1 MKFKNLWNALLVS
14 PAVFGA
20 MLLTD
25 AGAFATETPAVMEVK
40 ENAIEDAIAPTL
52 PIKEDQE
59 ESQALHQKNE
69 ELGSNSVAVAAAPI
83 PNSEMKLEGTS
94 AVERETPASEAIAPN
109 QSTVADLAQIPAT
122 TPTSVTADAEVL
134 EQIDVYTNPEGADS
148 SLDSSLE
155 QVTNVSQLQDVE
167 PTDWAYEALRSLV
180 ERYGCIAGYP
190 DGTFRGNRALSRYE
204 FAAGLNACLQQ
215 IEKLI
220 AASSADFVT
229 KADLATLQRLIDEF
243 GAELATLRT
252 RVDNL
257 EGRTAFLES
266 HQFSTTTKLQG
277 EAIFALAGIFKG
289 EDATGDEI
297 DDVAIFGHRT
307 RLNFETSFTGKDVL
321 RTRLQSEGLGS
332 LTERTLTPEGNLFFS
347 GDTDS
352 NVFVDA
358 FLYAFPIGERTE
370 VVVAANA
377 GAADDFTDTVNFLD
391 GDGTTG
397 ALSTF
402 GTRPPIYYLAEGAGV
417 GLRQQ
422 LGDRFELS
430 LGYLAG
436 DAANPEDDG
445 GLFNGPYGALAQLL
459 IKPSDRL
466 KLGLTYIHSYNNNDT
481 GTGSNLANF
490 QGGLARFFDTDIDGS
505 SVGGGLTNLG
515 FSTNL
520 PLVSNSYGV
529 ELSWQLSDRFVVG
542 GWVGYT
548 NTRNLSTLGG
558 LIERGKVDIWNWAVT
573 LAFPD
578 LGKQGNLAG
587 IVVGMEPK
595 VTNSTIDINPGAVAA
610 LTAAGIPTPPV
621 GDNDDTSL
629 HIEAFY
635 QYQLTDNIAIT
646 PGVIWLTAPDHNNRN
661 DDIVIGTIRTT
672 FTF

>member
-1 MKFKNLWNALLVS
+1 
-14 PAVFGA
+14 
-20 MLLTD
+20 
-25 AGAFATETPAVMEVK
+25 
-40 ENAIEDAIAPTL
+40 
-52 PIKEDQE
+52 
-59 ESQALHQKNE
+59 
-69 ELGSNSVAVAAAPI
+69 
-83 PNSEMKLEGTS
+83 
-94 AVERETPASEAIAPN
+94 
-109 QSTVADLAQIPAT
+109 
-122 TPTSVTADAEVL
+122 
-134 EQIDVYTNPEGADS
+134 GADS

-229 KADLATLQRLIDEF
+229 KEDLATLQRLIDEF

-277 EAIFALAGIFKG
+277 EAIFALAGIFNG
-289 EDATGDEI
+289 EDATGDDI
-297 DDVAIFGHRT
+297 DNVTIFGHRT

-321 RTRLQSEGLGS
+321 RTRLQAEGLGS

-352 NVFVDA
+352 NVFVDT
-358 FLYAFPIGERTE
+358 FVYAFPLGERTE
-370 VVVAANA
+370 VVVAANG

-436 DAANPEDDG
+436 DAANPEEEG
-445 GLFNGPYGALAQLL
+445 GLFSGPYGALAQLL

-490 QGGLARFFDTDIDGS
+490 QGGLARFFDTDINGT

-529 ELSWQLSDRFVVG
+529 ELSWQLSDRFVLG

-558 LIERGKVDIWNWAVT
+558 LIDRGKVDIWNWAVT

-578 LGKQGNLAG
+578 LGKQGNLGG

-595 VTNSTIDINPGAVAA
+595 VTNSTIDINPGAIGA
-610 LTAAGIPTPPV
+610 LTAAGIPIPPV
-621 GDNDDTSL
+621 GDDNDTSL

>member
-1 MKFKNLWNALLVS
+1 MKFKSLWNALLVS

-20 MLLTD
+20 MLGMD
-25 AGAFATETPAVMEVK
+25 AEAFATATPAVMEVK
-40 ENAIEDAIAPTL
+40 ENPIEEAIAPT
-52 PIKEDQE
+52 PAIEEDKE
-59 ESQALHQKNE
+59 ESQTLHQKTE
-69 ELGSNSVAVAAAPI
+69 ELVSNTAATDTAPI
-83 PNSEMKLEGTS
+83 TTPSELMEAS
-94 AVERETPASEAIAPN
+94 AVKIETPASVVMTPN
-109 QSTVADLAQIPAT
+109 QSTVADLAEIPAIA
-122 TPTSVTADAEVL
+122 PRSVTADADVL
-134 EQIDVYTNPEGADS
+134 EQIDVYSNPEGA
-148 SLDSSLE
+148 DSSLE

-229 KADLATLQRLIDEF
+229 KADLTTLQRLIDEF

-252 RVDNL
+252 RIDNL

-277 EAIFALAGIFKG
+277 EAVFALAGIFTG
-289 EDATGDEI
+289 EDATGEDI
-297 DDVAIFGHRT
+297 DNVTIFGHRT
-307 RLNFETSFTGKDVL
+307 RLNFETSFTGKDLL
-321 RTRLQSEGLGS
+321 RTRLQAEGLGS

-347 GDTDS
+347 GATD
-352 NVFVDA
+352 NDVFVDA
-358 FLYAFPIGERTE
+358 FLYAFPLGERTE

-436 DAANPEDDG
+436 DAANPEENG

-505 SVGGGLTNLG
+505 SVGGGITNLG

-529 ELSWQLSDRFVVG
+529 ELSWQLSDRFVLG

-558 LIERGKVDIWNWAVT
+558 LIDRGKVDIWNWAVT

-587 IVVGMEPK
+587 IIVGMEPK
-595 VTNSTIDINPGAVAA
+595 VTGSTIDINPGAVGA
-610 LTAAGIPTPPV
+610 LTAAGIPIPPV
-621 GDNDDTSL
+621 GEDDDTSL

-635 QYQLTDNIAIT
+635 QYQVTDNIAIT

>member
-1 MKFKNLWNALLVS
+1 MKFKSLWNALLVS

-20 MLLTD
+20 MLVMD
-25 AGAFATETPAVMEVK
+25 AGAFATETPGVMEV
-40 ENAIEDAIAPTL
+40 ENAIEEAIASIP
-52 PIKEDQE
+52 PIEGKP
-59 ESQALHQKNE
+59 ESQILHQKE
-69 ELGSNSVAVAAAPI
+69 ELVSNTVAVEAAPTT
-83 PNSEMKLEGTS
+83 NSEMKLKETS
-94 AVERETPASEAIAPN
+94 VVEIETPASVVMTPN
-109 QSTVADLAQIPAT
+109 QSIVADLAEVPAT
-122 TPTSVTADAEVL
+122 TPTFVTADADVL
-134 EQIDVYTNPEGADS
+134 EQIDVYTNPDGA
-148 SLDSSLE
+148 DSSLE

-229 KADLATLQRLIDEF
+229 KADLTTLQRLIDEF

-277 EAIFALAGIFKG
+277 EAIFALAGIFNG
-289 EDATGDEI
+289 EDANGDDI
-297 DDVAIFGHRT
+297 DNVTIFGHRT

-347 GDTDS
+347 GDTDN

-370 VVVAANA
+370 VMVAANA

-436 DAANPEDDG
+436 DAANPEEDG

-520 PLVSNSYGV
+520 PVSSNSYGA

-558 LIERGKVDIWNWAVT
+558 LIDRGKVDIWNWAVT

-595 VTNSTIDINPGAVAA
+595 VTNSTIDINPGAISA
-610 LTAAGIPTPPV
+610 LTAAGIPIPPV
-621 GDNDDTSL
+621 GEDDDTSL